1 VTITLE
7 RPTLTSLAPLRA
19 PALVGAFAFVV
30 SLIAIAV
37 PGVWYDE
44 AATIS
49 SATRSWPQLFAE
61 IQTVDAVHA
70 LYYAGMHVWFDLVG
84 YSPFTLRL
92 PSAIAVGVAA
102 AFTTV
107 LGRQL
112 GLGILGGIVFAILP
126 RTIWMGGEGRSYA
139 FTAAAAVVLTVVLL
153 RALRSGARR
162 AWVAYGVLVVIS
174 CLLFVYLALVVVAH
188 AVIARR
194 VLRRWGVVVASAG
207 LVVVPFVL
215 WTLGQKGQI
224 EWISPLRGETL
235 DDVLVEQWFM
245 HSVPLAIAGWALL
258 LLGSW
263 RLRRSPLLWLAF
275 LPTMLLLVAT
285 VFAFPVYI
293 PRYLSMSLPF
303 VALLMAA
310 AIGRRLIVLPVIAA
324 LAVPQLVALRV
335 PEAKE
340 YSSWQQVASL
350 VDEQKTDATA
360 IIYGTVYKHP
370 TATARVIQYAYP
382 AAFAGTS
389 DPQLA
394 TSAADSGRLWE
405 YTKPLSP
412 AIDADTVLLVTSTSR
427 DQIPAV
433 TATLSGWH
441 VVEQWHLTHVN
452 VVKFER
458 N

>member
-1 VTITLE
+1 MTITLE

-49 SATRSWPQLFAE
+49 SATRTWPQLFAE

-112 GLGILGGIVFAILP
+112 GLGILGGIVFAVLP

-153 RALRSGARR
+153 RALRSGSRR
-162 AWVAYGVLVVIS
+162 AWVAYGMLVVIS

-207 LVVVPFVL
+207 LALVPFVL

-224 EWISPLRGETL
+224 EWISPLRG
-235 DDVLVEQWFM
+235 
-245 HSVPLAIAGWALL
+245 
-258 LLGSW
+258 
-263 RLRRSPLLWLAF
+263 
-275 LPTMLLLVAT
+275 
-285 VFAFPVYI
+285 
-293 PRYLSMSLPF
+293 
-303 VALLMAA
+303 
-310 AIGRRLIVLPVIAA
+310 
-324 LAVPQLVALRV
+324 
-335 PEAKE
+335 
-340 YSSWQQVASL
+340 
-350 VDEQKTDATA
+350 
-360 IIYGTVYKHP
+360 
-370 TATARVIQYAYP
+370 
-382 AAFAGTS
+382 
-389 DPQLA
+389 
-394 TSAADSGRLWE
+394 
-405 YTKPLSP
+405 
-412 AIDADTVLLVTSTSR
+412 
-427 DQIPAV
+427 
-433 TATLSGWH
+433 
-441 VVEQWHLTHVN
+441 
-452 VVKFER
+452 
-458 N
+458 